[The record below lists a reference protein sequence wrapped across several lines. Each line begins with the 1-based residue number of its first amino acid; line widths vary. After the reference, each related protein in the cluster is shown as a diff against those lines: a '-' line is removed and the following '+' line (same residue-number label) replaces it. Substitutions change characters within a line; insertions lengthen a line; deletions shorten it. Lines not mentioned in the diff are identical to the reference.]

1 MALTEPQQT
10 RWFRGER
17 VSWVSPVSLEELLLL
32 KTTHPRAPLLL
43 GNTNLGQQGL
53 WLCN

>member
-43 GNTNLGQQGL
+43 GNTNLGQQGPAL
-53 WLCN
+53 